1 MYNKSIAGD
10 LIIRYSIFCNPALIN
25 FTGGILLEEKETITI
40 TIRNINAD
48 DWNKLSDAIGGVTRS
63 QFIRDAIKNQLDNL
77 NSVDELKKEIREL
90 EDKIKYMQDEL
101 TEKKQKLGAILQS
114 QSENADNEL
123 MIETILSAIKRFN
136 DDKGGISKGKI
147 KGILREDYNDCI
159 SFNTILKRAKTDLDL
174 TWVDNVQELHSK
186 SSNPVEEKEKE
197 KTKEDYIKKVK
208 EKMTKYIKMDR
219 KGLSKRKVRVIL
231 SDENNKEVI
240 QKRIE
245 LYKLTDDEVEKIICE
260 LENEFD

>member
-1 MYNKSIAGD
+1 M
-10 LIIRYSIFCNPALIN
+10 
-25 FTGGILLEEKETITI
+25 EEKETITS

-101 TEKKQKLGAILQS
+101 TEKKQKLGEILQS

-123 MIETILSAIKRFN
+123 MIETILSAIKRYN
-136 DDKGGISKGKI
+136 DNYGGISKGKI

-159 SFNTILKRAKTDLDL
+159 SLNTILNRAKTDLDL

-186 SSNPVEEKEKE
+186 SSNPVEEKEEE
-197 KTKEDYIKKVK
+197 KTKD
-208 EKMTKYIKMDR
+208 EKI
-219 KGLSKRKVRVIL
+219 KGLKKNIEKWIKNSRGAGKISSKRSVRTIL
-231 SDENNKEVI
+231 DENKGVLSARCETIGLTEN
-240 QKRIE
+240 E
-245 LYKLTDDEVEKIICE
+245 LEKIIIE
-260 LENEFD
+260 LEKIYD

>member
-1 MYNKSIAGD
+1 M
-10 LIIRYSIFCNPALIN
+10 
-25 FTGGILLEEKETITI
+25 EEKETITI

-63 QFIRDAIKNQLDNL
+63 QFIRDAIKNQLNNL

-101 TEKKQKLGAILQS
+101 TEKKQKLGEILQS

-136 DDKGGISKGKI
+136 DNYGGISKGKI

-159 SFNTILKRAKTDLDL
+159 SLNTILKRAKTDLDL

-197 KTKEDYIKKVK
+197 KTKEKDIEKVK
-208 EKMTKYIKMDR
+208 EKMKEYIKKDR
-219 KGLSKRKVRVIL
+219 NDGLSKRKVRVIL
-231 SDENNKEVI
+231 SDENTKQAI

-245 LYKLTDDEVEKIICE
+245 LYKLTDDEVEKIICK